1 MKACFNFLMI
11 FVLAVSLEGQA
22 YRRSATL
29 TATGTLPNYDSQ
41 AITPDTWKEIDFIY
55 YDDFP
60 YRVSYSNK
68 VISGC
73 QKTVNTQ
80 QKFILHCTEHIH
92 LLRPKTLIKRLQ
104 QLQKQHGW
112 VPINIREFGINNVHG
127 YITAIKTIALNT
139 TGIDINK
146 SKSSPVIAIF
156 ERHTLTVRTYTF
168 KNIKTGTI
176 SIINATPEHR
186 FYVTN
191 KKAFES
197 IQTIDSDDRLIN
209 AKGDQIKLLCKNDK
223 KNHCGVEYNRAKVP
237 VAVYNLEIYRKHQYF
252 SGKDQVLVHNICTKQ
267 AEKWASSR
275 NYRRWISYEGSVN
288 IENEQRHGFGI
299 SYFESGY
306 KKYEGEW
313 ENDNRHGVGTSYYVT
328 GGKSYE
334 GDWLNDKRWG
344 KGIEYNIFSEKIYT
358 GNWIKGKKHGLGI
371 SYCCETYKRTEGEWL
386 NDEEHKV
393 IKYDKFGIVTKF
405 EGFGGEPFKPPP
417 SNMVDRLFRR
427 KISLSGQW

>member
-1 MKACFNFLMI
+1 MI

-41 AITPDTWKEIDFIY
+41 AITPDTWKEIDIIY

-237 VAVYNLEIYRKHQYF
+237 VAVYNLEIYRKHRYF
-252 SGKDQVLVHNICTKQ
+252 AGKDQTFVHNLCIKYVEQ
-267 AEKWASSR
+267 W
-275 NYRRWISYEGSVN
+275 NYSDYFGRWKSYEGSVN
-288 IENEQRHGFGI
+288 IENGQKHGFGI
-299 SYFESGY
+299 SYYASGKKRY
-306 KKYEGEW
+306 EGFWEEDKRNGFGISYYLNGKQSYKGEWANDQWHGEGTSYFQLLYQKNHTGEWKNHIRHGVGIDYSANGIKKYEGEW
-313 ENDNRHGVGTSYYVT
+313 LDDTKH
-328 GGKSYE
+328 
-334 GDWLNDKRWG
+334 
-344 KGIEYNIFSEKIYT
+344 KII
-358 GNWIKGKKHGLGI
+358 G
-371 SYCCETYKRTEGEWL
+371 
-386 NDEEHKV
+386 
-393 IKYDKFGIVTKF
+393 YDKFGIASKLI
-405 EGFGGEPFKPPP
+405 GFDAKPFKLPPP
-417 SNMVDRLFRR
+417 NMVERLFQRN
-427 KISLSGQW
+427 ISLSGQW

>member
-1 MKACFNFLMI
+1 M
-11 FVLAVSLEGQA
+11 AVSLEGLA

-146 SKSSPVIAIF
+146 SKSSPVIATF

-168 KNIKTGTI
+168 KNIKTDTI

-191 KKAFES
+191 KKAFEP

-252 SGKDQVLVHNICTKQ
+252 SGKDQVLVHNICTKHVEQ
-267 AEKWASSR
+267 W
-275 NYRRWISYEGSVN
+275 NHGGYFGRWKSYEGSVN
-288 IENEQRHGFGI
+288 VENGQKHGFGI
-299 SYFESGY
+299 SYYITGI
-306 KKYEGEW
+306 KKYEGFWEQDKRNGFGISYYPHGGESYKGEW
-313 ENDNRHGVGTSYYVT
+313 VNDQWHGEGTSYFQLQYQKSHT
-328 GGKSYE
+328 GE
-334 GDWLNDKRWG
+334 
-344 KGIEYNIFSEKIYT
+344 
-358 GNWIKGKKHGLGI
+358 WIKGKKHGLGI

-393 IKYDKFGIVTKF
+393 IKYDEFGIFTKF
-405 EGFGGEPFKPPP
+405 EGFGGDPFKPPP
-417 SNMVDRLFRR
+417 SNMVERLFRR